1 MFQPRHV
8 LTSLEES
15 WNPSNGNSQ
24 SNKQCLCT
32 YLVLCS
38 HSSPPTCLLTHLRTP
53 QSDPSS
59 SERFVVFVWL
69 CVCASCVWMFAKC
82 VWVKKLYFALMWYI
96 FTSVFTC
103 HSDKYKHTSTTGINI
118 TLIFRAT
125 FWPLCNSHPH
135 GNLAGVLFSRPY
147 TLSHTELK
155 NKLCVSTY
163 HGRIFL
169 LAVLTVNYFSTACG
183 LLNILPIQ

>member
-1 MFQPRHV
+1 MFMYLFGAVFPLQPSHMPANPPKNTAKRSLFLRKV
-8 LTSLEES
+8 RGFCLTVCVC
-15 WNPSNGNSQ
+15 N
-24 SNKQCLCT
+24 
-32 YLVLCS
+32 
-38 HSSPPTCLLTHLRTP
+38 
-53 QSDPSS
+53 
-59 SERFVVFVWL
+59 L
-69 CVCASCVWMFAKC
+69 CVYVCKVCECLQSVWMFAKC

-96 FTSVFTC
+96 STSVFTC
-103 HSDKYKHTSTTGINI
+103 HSDKYKHTCTTGINI